1 MSPIYD
7 QISAN
12 RRRTVILVTVFVLLI
27 GLLGWV
33 YGEYSGY
40 GLVATVPAVVF
51 AIIFST
57 FSYWGGDSIALWTAG
72 AKPIEKKDAPEL
84 YRLVEN
90 LSIAAGLPMPKIYVM
105 PDPGINAFA
114 TGRDPAHASVAVT
127 AGALQKLEKTELEGV
142 LAHELSHVR
151 NYDIR
156 YMLLVAILVGA
167 LVLLAAWLR
176 RTIFWGNGRRRN
188 DRESGGNGIFLL
200 VGLLLAIL
208 APLMAELIKLAV
220 SREREYLAD
229 ASGALLT
236 RYPAGLAGALEK
248 IQRDNEPLDH
258 ASEGTAHLYFS
269 NPFGNLNSRV
279 SNLFSTHPPI
289 EERVK
294 RLREMGS
301 LA

>member
-27 GLLGWV
+27 GLLGWI
-33 YGEYSGY
+33 YGEYSGF
-40 GLVATVPAVVF
+40 GLTATVIAVAFALVF
-51 AIIFST
+51 SVG
-57 FSYWGGDSIALWTAG
+57 SYWAGDSVALWSAG
-72 AKPIEKKDAPEL
+72 AKGPLEKKDAPEL
-84 YRLVEN
+84 FRLVEN
-90 LSIAAGLPMPKIYVM
+90 LSIAAGLTMPKIYLM

-127 AGALQKLEKTELEGV
+127 AGALQKLEKTELEGI

-156 YMLLVAILVGA
+156 YMLLVTVLVGA
-167 LVLLAAWLR
+167 LVILAAGLR
-176 RTIFWGNGRRRN
+176 HTFFFGGGRRN
-188 DRESGGNGIFLL
+188 DREGGGNGILLL
-200 VGLLLAIL
+200 VGLLMAIL
-208 APLMAELIKLAV
+208 APIFAELIRLAV

-248 IQRDNEPLDH
+248 IKRGNQPLDH
-258 ASEGTAHLYFS
+258 ASEGTAHLYFA

-289 EERVK
+289 EERIK

-301 LA
+301 QV